1 MITFA
6 KEKHEA
12 GKKPSERT
20 VEELLDYGV
29 VPIDKPCGPTSH
41 EVSAHVRRI
50 LGVAKSGHSGT
61 LDPDVSGVLPV
72 VIGNACKVATVM
84 LKEGKEY
91 VCVLRLNAPV
101 SREDLEAALARFR
114 GKIYQ
119 RPPEASAVKREL
131 RVREIY
137 ELELLEHEGEWVL
150 FRAAVQH
157 GTYIRKLCTDIGE
170 VLGVGGVMA
179 ELRRTRAGGFTEE
192 ECFTLQALSDA
203 VWLYKERKDEKEI
216 RRIVRP
222 VEDAVKLKRVVVSD
236 GALHPIT
243 TGANLAIPGILSLDE
258 GIAKEELVQ
267 VMTGKGELVCLAR
280 AFFTT
285 EEILGK
291 KNGIAFDV
299 ERVIHSF

>member
-1 MITFA
+1 M
-6 KEKHEA
+6 
-12 GKKPSERT
+12 
-20 VEELLDYGV
+20 
-29 VPIDKPCGPTSH
+29 
-41 EVSAHVRRI
+41 
-50 LGVAKSGHSGT
+50 
-61 LDPDVSGVLPV
+61 
-72 VIGNACKVATVM
+72 
-84 LKEGKEY
+84 
-91 VCVLRLNAPV
+91 
-101 SREDLEAALARFR
+101 
-114 GKIYQ
+114 
-119 RPPEASAVKREL
+119 
-131 RVREIY
+131 
-137 ELELLEHEGEWVL
+137 
-150 FRAAVQH
+150 
-157 GTYIRKLCTDIGE
+157 
-170 VLGVGGVMA
+170 
-179 ELRRTRAGGFTEE
+179 
-192 ECFTLQALSDA
+192 
-203 VWLYKERKDEKEI
+203 WLYKERKDEKEI